1 MTGPKR
7 RRTNANA
14 PNDQS
19 PANAGIRPSGRLPL
33 LLWIVGDDISHGL
46 RTVVVSPLRTA
57 APYGPSAHRMGDCA
71 GRSPGSRVVAWSS
84 SLPSFPVAD
93 ADDRLAAYSCGGSHG
108 LRLKPQPCPCSLL
121 PPRREP
127 GNQRGDSISCKA
139 LAVKPTRDDDRTSV
153 AAKPHLDLGLTSNTT
168 DRTWP

>member
-1 MTGPKR
+1 MKR
-7 RRTNANA
+7 AACRQLHMRNV
-14 PNDQS
+14 
-19 PANAGIRPSGRLPL
+19 
-33 LLWIVGDDISHGL
+33 VGDFAL
-46 RTVVVSPLRTA
+46 TAFAPALPSPLRKT
-57 APYGPSAHRMGDCA
+57 APYGRPVHRLGDCA